1 MPRVLF
7 LTHPREDYLQDQ
19 VLYGL
24 RQLLGADCVD
34 WPRKDVL
41 YRDCPRPKESLYGR
55 GFTLWKQ
62 LPEIAV
68 ERPASVESLG
78 LDHFDAVIFGSL
90 VRQKG
95 LLRALRPQLRSRR
108 VPPVALLDGRDKERL
123 YWPALGRGQYFKRE
137 RTALSR
143 WLTHPI
149 SFSIPEH
156 RVAKRVPPKE
166 ALFATHVQCEAAY
179 GHPWV
184 REHCRSSYAF
194 EDEKAYR
201 GDLES
206 AHFGITMRKG
216 GFECQRHYEIAAAG
230 AIPCFYHLESK
241 SAHGAPFGLRDGEN
255 AIAFRDAREL
265 EMKTQ
270 AVLERGAQE
279 SMAERALDWARDHS
293 CEAVAG
299 RLLETL
305 QIERPRRTRAA

>member
-24 RQLLGADCVD
+24 RQILGADCVD

-41 YRDCPRPKESLYGR
+41 YSDCPRPKESLYGR

-68 ERPASVESLG
+68 DRPASMETLE
-78 LDHFDAVIFGSL
+78 LDRFDAVIFGSL

-95 LLRALRPQLRSRR
+95 LLRDLRSQLRSRET
-108 VPPVALLDGRDKERL
+108 PPIVLLDGRDKERL
-123 YWPALGRGQYFKRE
+123 YWPALRRGHYFKRE
-137 RTALSR
+137 RTAFTR

-149 SFSIPEH
+149 SFSIPGH
-156 RVAKRVPPKE
+156 RVARRVPPKN
-166 ALFATHVQCEAAY
+166 ALFAKHVQCEAAY
-179 GHPWV
+179 EHPWV
-184 REHCRSSYAF
+184 REHCLSSYAF
-194 EDEKAYR
+194 EDEEAYR
-201 GDLES
+201 ADLES
-206 AHFGITMRKG
+206 AYFGITMRKG

-230 AIPCFYHLESK
+230 AIPCFYQLESK

-265 EMKTQ
+265 EAKTRK
-270 AVLERGAQE
+270 ALESGTQQP
-279 SMAERALDWARDHS
+279 MAERALDWAREHS

-305 QIERPRRTRAA
+305 